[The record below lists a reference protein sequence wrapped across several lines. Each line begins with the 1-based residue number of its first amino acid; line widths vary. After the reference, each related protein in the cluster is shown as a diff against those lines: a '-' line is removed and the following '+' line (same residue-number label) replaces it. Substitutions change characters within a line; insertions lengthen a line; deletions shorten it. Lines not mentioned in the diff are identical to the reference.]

1 MTQAKILPKV
11 EKDMNQALVIEN
23 LTVSLAPGFFK
34 PRKLILN
41 EVNITVKSSRVYAFL
56 GPNGAGKTT
65 TIKAVL
71 GLLPEFKGRIEL
83 FGQPVGDPGLRS
95 RVGYAPENAY
105 FSPFLTPGEILR
117 TLGSLSGL
125 SREVLEANAK
135 KWLDLLGLGDVENQL
150 IKSFSKGMKQRLAL
164 VQALIHNPDFLIFD
178 EPTTGLD
185 PMGRNYVK
193 QLLQQLKKE
202 GKAVFLSSHHLLDT
216 QEVCDDFCIL
226 NKGRILIEGEARD
239 LLSKEANL
247 EKYFVSHIQNDDL
260 MVGTQ

>member
-1 MTQAKILPKV
+1 MLFRSK
-11 EKDMNQALVIEN
+11 NLV
-23 LTVSLAPGFFK
+23 VSLAPGFFK
-34 PRKLILN
+34 PRKKILHELN
-41 EVNITVKSSRVYAFL
+41 LTVHPSRIYAFL

-71 GLLPEFKGRIEL
+71 GLLPEFEGQIEL
-83 FGQPVGDPGLRS
+83 FGNPVGDPGLRS

-105 FSPFLTPGEILR
+105 FSPFLSPREVLS

-125 SREVLEANAK
+125 SSDQLEINAR
-135 KWLDLLGLGDVENQL
+135 KWLDLLGLSHVENQL
-150 IKSFSKGMKQRLAL
+150 IQSFSKGMKQRLAL
-164 VQALIHNPDFLIFD
+164 VQALLHDPDFLIFD

-193 QLLQQLKKE
+193 ELLKQLKRE

-226 NKGRILIEGEARD
+226 NRGRILIEGEARN

-247 EKYFVSHIQNDDL
+247 EKYFVSHIQEDDRQL
-260 MVGTQ
+260 GLQ